1 MTIRATYASIDL
13 DALRT
18 NLRILRKA
26 AAPSAIC
33 AVVKANAYGHG
44 SIPVAL
50 TLAEEGIE
58 WLAVALVE
66 EGIRLRLAGI
76 KTPILVLE
84 GFIAEA
90 GDELTR
96 HQLTPVLYREDH
108 LPALSKLARSKT
120 PVPFHLKID
129 TGMTRLGITVD
140 ELPKLLDSLE
150 AFPNL
155 KLDGLMTH
163 FANADL
169 RDDQKNNEQ
178 LRLYR
183 AARDLVLKRGHSPRY
198 FHAANGAATLESS
211 DGEFN
216 LVRPGLPLYGI
227 SPFMSGSNEKF
238 RPVMGLKTRPLQIKN
253 IKQGTSV
260 SYGGLYKA
268 PSDRRIAVLPVGYA
282 DGLPRRLSQGG
293 YALTEG
299 ERAPFIGAVCMDM
312 AMIDVTD
319 IPTFN
324 YTSEVTLLGG
334 NGVDEIDAWQWAT
347 WEDTIPWE
355 ITCRIGIR
363 VTRDYQGL
371 PKRPEMKVTP

>member
-1 MTIRATYASIDL
+1 M
-13 DALRT
+13 
-18 NLRILRKA
+18 
-26 AAPSAIC
+26 
-33 AVVKANAYGHG
+33 
-44 SIPVAL
+44 
-50 TLAEEGIE
+50 
-58 WLAVALVE
+58 
-66 EGIRLRLAGI
+66 
-76 KTPILVLE
+76 
-84 GFIAEA
+84 
-90 GDELTR
+90 
-96 HQLTPVLYREDH
+96 LYREDH

-169 RDDQKNNEQ
+169 RDDQKNSEQ

-183 AARDLVLKRGHSPRY
+183 AARDLVLQRGHSPRY

-324 YTSEVTLLGG
+324 YTSEVTLLGS

>member
-18 NLRILRKA
+18 NLRILRKT

-44 SIPVAL
+44 SIPIAL
-50 TLAEEGIE
+50 TLADEGIE

-108 LPALSKLARSKT
+108 LEPLSRLARGNE
-120 PVPFHLKID
+120 PIAFHLKVD
-129 TGMTRLGITVD
+129 TGMTRLGITLD
-140 ELPKLLDSLE
+140 ELPALLDSLDGY
-150 AFPNL
+150 PQL

-169 RDDQKNNEQ
+169 RDHQKNNDQ
-178 LRLYR
+178 LNLYQV
-183 AARDLVLKRGHSPRY
+183 ARQLVLKRGHSPRY
-198 FHAANGAATLESS
+198 FHAANGAAILESN

-227 SPFMSGSNEKF
+227 SPFSSGGPEKF
-238 RPVMGLKTRPLQIKN
+238 RPVMSLKTRPLQIKN

-299 ERAPFIGAVCMDM
+299 ERAPFIGAICMDM

-319 IPTFN
+319 IPRFN
-324 YTSEVTLLGG
+324 QTSEVTLLGRAG
-334 NGVDEIDAWQWAT
+334 DDEIDAWQWAT

-371 PKRPEMKVTP
+371 PQRPEMKVTP